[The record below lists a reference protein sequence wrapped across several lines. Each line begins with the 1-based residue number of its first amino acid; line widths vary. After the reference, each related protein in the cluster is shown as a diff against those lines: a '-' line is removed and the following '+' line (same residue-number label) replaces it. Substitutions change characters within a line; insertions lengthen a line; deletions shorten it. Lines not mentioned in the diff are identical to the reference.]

1 VQFTTGTD
9 QLVYDSTQAG
19 YDGVIPHGGQYLG
32 WLGGV
37 PSETNRLS
45 QTVTLP
51 ADVLELSFSG
61 VLRIQIFEQHALIDF
76 LRITLVTPGQRVPL
90 YEFDNGDATDDWI
103 DLAVPIDVAAYAG
116 QAVTLEFESEI
127 GMGPG
132 TNFFL
137 DDLAL
142 VPDCGP

>member
-1 VQFTTGTD
+1 
-9 QLVYDSTQAG
+9 
-19 YDGVIPHGGQYLG
+19 VIPHGGQRLG

-37 PSETNRLS
+37 PNETNRLS
-45 QTVTLP
+45 QAVTLP
-51 ADVLELSFSG
+51 ADVLALSFVG
-61 VLRIQIFEQHALIDF
+61 ALRIQIFEQHALIDF

-103 DLAVPIDVAAYAG
+103 DLDAPIDVAAYAG

-142 VPDCGP
+142 IPDCGP